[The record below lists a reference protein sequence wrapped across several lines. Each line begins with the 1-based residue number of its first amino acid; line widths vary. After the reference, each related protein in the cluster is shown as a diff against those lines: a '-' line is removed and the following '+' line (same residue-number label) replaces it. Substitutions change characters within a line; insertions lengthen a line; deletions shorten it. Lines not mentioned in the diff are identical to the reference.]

1 MKMNPLGRTGLSV
14 SRLCLGT
21 MTFGQQNNE
30 AEAHAQLDMAA
41 DHGVN
46 FLDAAEMYPFPS
58 AVELYG
64 RTEEIVGSWL
74 AKPGNRRRMVVATK
88 ITGPGSRFPHI
99 RDGDLKFNRTHLA
112 RAVDDSLKRL
122 GIDCID
128 LYQTHFPE
136 RPANYFGKLG
146 YAHNET
152 ATWTP
157 YQETLEAMDEL
168 IAAGKVRAFGVS
180 NETAWGLMALLGLSE
195 KNRHN
200 RVAAIQNPYSLINRT
215 FEVGLAEAA
224 IRENC
229 GLLAYSPL
237 GFGALTGKYLDGA
250 LPEGSRQSLFPSFT
264 RNFKPQGIAATAR
277 YVALARE
284 HGLEPSQMALAWVH
298 SRQFLTSSIIGATT
312 LDQLKSNLESEALVL
327 SDAVIAGIEAIHAE
341 IPNPAP

>member
-1 MKMNPLGRTGLSV
+1 MKMNPLGRTGV
-14 SRLCLGT
+14 SISRICLGT

-46 FLDAAEMYPFPS
+46 LLDAAEMYPFPS
-58 AVELYG
+58 TVELYG

-74 AKPGNRRRMVVATK
+74 AKPGNRQRMHVATK
-88 ITGPGSRFPHI
+88 ITGPGSRFTHI

-112 RAVDDSLKRL
+112 QAVDDSLKRL

-146 YAHNET
+146 YAHDE
-152 ATWTP
+152 AASWTP
-157 YQETLEAMDEL
+157 YEDTLEAMDEL

-180 NETAWGLMALLGLSE
+180 NETAWGLMALLGLSDQ
-195 KNRHN
+195 NGHA

-215 FEVGLAEAA
+215 FEVGLAEPA
-224 IRENC
+224 IREDC

-237 GFGALTGKYLDGA
+237 GFGALTGKYLDDA

-264 RNFKPQGIAATAR
+264 RNFKAKGIEATAR

-284 HGLEPSQMALAWVH
+284 HGLQPSQMALAWVH
-298 SRQFLTSSIIGATT
+298 SRRFLTSTIIGATT
-312 LDQLKSNLESEALVL
+312 LDQLKSNLESDALVL
-327 SDAVIAGIEAIHAE
+327 SDEVIAGIEAIHTE

>member
-14 SRLCLGT
+14 SRICLGT
-21 MTFGQQNNE
+21 MTFGQQNTE

-46 FLDAAEMYPFPS
+46 FVDAAEMYPFPS
-58 AVELYG
+58 AVDLFG

-74 AKPGNRRRMVVATK
+74 AKPGNRDRMVVATK
-88 ITGPGSRFPHI
+88 ITGPGSRFTHI
-99 RDGDLKFNRTHLA
+99 RDGDLKFNRAHLTE
-112 RAVDDSLKRL
+112 AVDDSLKRL
-122 GIDCID
+122 KIECID

-146 YAHNET
+146 YAHDET
-152 ATWTP
+152 AVWTP
-157 YQETLEAMDEL
+157 YEETLEAMDAL

-180 NETAWGLMALLGLSE
+180 NETAWGLMALLRLAETEG
-195 KNRHN
+195 RT
-200 RVAAIQNPYSLINRT
+200 RVAAIQNPYSLINRS

-224 IRENC
+224 IREDC

-250 LPEGSRQSLFPSFT
+250 LPAGARKTLFPSFT
-264 RNFKPQGIAATAR
+264 RNFKPKGIEATAR

-284 HGLEPSQMALAWVH
+284 HGLQPSQMALAWVH
-298 SRQFLTSSIIGATT
+298 ARRFLTSTIIGATT
-312 LDQLKSNLESEALVL
+312 LGQLKSNLESEALIL
-327 SDAVIAGIEAIHAE
+327 SDEIIAGIEAIHAE

>member
-14 SRLCLGT
+14 SRICLGT
-21 MTFGQQNNE
+21 MTFGQQNTE

-74 AKPGNRRRMVVATK
+74 AKPGNRERMVVATK
-88 ITGPGSRFPHI
+88 ITGPGSRFQHI
-99 RDGDLKFNRTHLA
+99 RDGDLKFNRTHLTQ
-112 RAVDDSLKRL
+112 AVEDSLRRL
-122 GIDCID
+122 GIECID

-146 YAHNET
+146 YAHDET
-152 ATWTP
+152 AAWTP
-157 YQETLEAMDEL
+157 YEETLAAMEEL

-195 KNRHN
+195 QNGHP
-200 RVAAIQNPYSLINRT
+200 RVAAIQNPYSLINRA
-215 FEVGLAEAA
+215 FEVGLAEPA
-224 IRENC
+224 IREDC

-250 LPEGSRQSLFPSFT
+250 PPEGSRQALYPAFT
-264 RNFKPQGIAATAR
+264 RNFKPKGIEATAR
-277 YVALARE
+277 YVALARA

-298 SRQFLTSSIIGATT
+298 AQRFLTSTIIGATS
-312 LDQLKSNLESEALVL
+312 LDQLKSNLRSEALVL
-327 SDAVIAGIEAIHAE
+327 SDEVIAGIEAIHAE